1 MNGFKKHNGRIGQ
14 KAKELVTKWKELIPD
29 KAPPDQRP
37 SNATPQGSSV
47 TPTSRHRKEP
57 HPSSS
62 HPTPLH
68 TPSSSHPTPSQSHT
82 PNKARISNDVTLP
95 SMGSSGRASS
105 GSWSTK
111 DRTPLPYTESESRE
125 DEHGSS
131 INSSTGNL
139 AKKRKGTVC
148 VGRRGRR
155 LQPRVR
161 CLIILSMILAPN
173 TGPPPRLVSFGC

>member
-57 HPSSS
+57 
-62 HPTPLH
+62 L
-68 TPSSSHPTPSQSHT
+68 PSSSHPTPSQSHT

-139 AKKRKGTVC
+139 VKKRKGTGC

-155 LQPRVR
+155 L
-161 CLIILSMILAPN
+161 
-173 TGPPPRLVSFGC
+173 